1 MLSLQAPLRAG
12 GLNICAQHESLLA
25 WTDGGARGN
34 PGPAGI
40 GGVIKSEGG
49 ELVAEVSEYL
59 GEATNNVAEYTA
71 LIRTVERCREL
82 GAKRLRLFL
91 DSELV
96 VKQVKGVYKVKNP
109 GLKPLHAQ
117 AHRALAGLKFDI
129 SYVPREENKE
139 ADALANQAMDGAL
152 GLGADADDRVAD
164 EFLASEEGKGQDS
177 LF

>member
-1 MLSLQAPLRAG
+1 MPTLQAPLSAG
-12 GLNICAQHESLLA
+12 GLNINSHHESLVA

-40 GGVIKSEGG
+40 GGVIRTEGG

-82 GAKRLRLFL
+82 GAKRVRLFL

-117 AHRALAGLKFDI
+117 AQRALAGLTFDI
-129 SYVPREENKE
+129 SYVPRDKNKE

-152 GLGADADDRVAD
+152 GLD
-164 EFLASEEGKGQDS
+164 ETSSDLPANKFLAGEKTKGQDS